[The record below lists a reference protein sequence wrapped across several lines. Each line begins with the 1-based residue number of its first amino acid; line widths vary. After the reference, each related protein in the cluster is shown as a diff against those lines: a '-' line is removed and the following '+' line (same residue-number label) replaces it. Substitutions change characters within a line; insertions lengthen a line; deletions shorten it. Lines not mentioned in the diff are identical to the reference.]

1 MPTTSNDDGYADSAQ
16 VEHET
21 CRSLFSVLVLHHLLR
36 LSCLVVLNRFI
47 SPTAPMS
54 SSCPSAPG
62 RCHIPTTPSGRVVVP
77 FSEATSL
84 TNRKR
89 GARLPPSHERPCRH
103 RALLRRLPDVIP
115 DVVGRRTYPGELS
128 RFIIAGCNNPRV
140 FSGTEVDGKAKTQK
154 SKKRKAFSPTQRQI
168 AAVLSK
174 ALPRHVAA
182 SFGDRI
188 LHYQNSRDTPSLC
201 VDGVIACGTKI
212 CKTTFVASIHFALVD
227 TFGVG
232 NITVERCEYM
242 GSAHDRTRVL
252 SVPHIMEMVVLD
264 AVLGRTTKH
273 AKPLTSM
280 GATVDKPVLMH
291 TVDESLTM
299 EAHDGKFR
307 AIVVVVPEAGVF
319 YCHRERRKA
328 CVGVPNS
335 LVPMDINWLRFSKN
349 STSSIRFAANGYVS
363 RLWGGDADCV
373 WKWKIHRRS
382 PALNIPAPPYV
393 PLSIRSLESSRGIAV
408 YHLRQCADEDSPRL
422 PPDFIAGADFSST
435 HTVMELRQAYL
446 MEYVQSPSARRGC
459 RHYVKQHLHRV
470 IDPETVLVIDAA
482 VEGDAD
488 LHISTHI
495 RHPNDRDKVSLFRD
509 SIVQVRH
516 LPALGE
522 GAMHLLSDI
531 RHHASS
537 VRVTRGSSGV
547 RGNHGDLGSMH
558 PVGTR
563 IERDKVNG
571 PRKSRYKA
579 SSGAGEQPALAAA
592 VQAAARLAS
601 TTVPA
606 VLRAMQDMED
616 DADLVPEGGMLGDG
630 LGDGVSTGGFACVSH
645 TMDVSV
651 DLSNASHYD
660 VNGPSVFG
668 QRIFPTLH

>member
-16 VEHET
+16 VERET

-62 RCHIPTTPSGRVVVP
+62 RRHIPTTPSGRVVVP

-89 GARLPPSHERPCRH
+89 GARSPPSHERPCRH

-154 SKKRKAFSPTQRQI
+154 SKKRKAFSPTQGQI

-242 GSAHDRTRVL
+242 GSAHDRTRAL
-252 SVPHIMEMVVLD
+252 SVPHVMEMVVLD

-299 EAHDGKFR
+299 EAHDG
-307 AIVVVVPEAGVF
+307 
-319 YCHRERRKA
+319 
-328 CVGVPNS
+328 NS
-335 LVPMDINWLRFSKN
+335 
-349 STSSIRFAANGYVS
+349 
-363 RLWGGDADCV
+363 
-373 WKWKIHRRS
+373 
-382 PALNIPAPPYV
+382 
-393 PLSIRSLESSRGIAV
+393 
-408 YHLRQCADEDSPRL
+408 
-422 PPDFIAGADFSST
+422 
-435 HTVMELRQAYL
+435 
-446 MEYVQSPSARRGC
+446 VQ
-459 RHYVKQHLHRV
+459 
-470 IDPETVLVIDAA
+470 
-482 VEGDAD
+482 
-488 LHISTHI
+488 
-495 RHPNDRDKVSLFRD
+495 
-509 SIVQVRH
+509 
-516 LPALGE
+516 
-522 GAMHLLSDI
+522 LL
-531 RHHASS
+531 
-537 VRVTRGSSGV
+537 
-547 RGNHGDLGSMH
+547 L
-558 PVGTR
+558 
-563 IERDKVNG
+563 
-571 PRKSRYKA
+571 
-579 SSGAGEQPALAAA
+579 
-592 VQAAARLAS
+592 
-601 TTVPA
+601 
-606 VLRAMQDMED
+606 
-616 DADLVPEGGMLGDG
+616 
-630 LGDGVSTGGFACVSH
+630 
-645 TMDVSV
+645 
-651 DLSNASHYD
+651 
-660 VNGPSVFG
+660 
-668 QRIFPTLH
+668 